1 MKIVVKNHIGQSV
14 ELDPFN
20 YPVVSVDG
28 LTPTGATINTSNV
41 ATVDGTFFNSSYVN
55 QRNIVLTI
63 TPNVEA
69 ERARLFLYQ
78 YFKPKYPVTLYFKT
92 RTRDVYIEGYVETF
106 EGSLYDQKQSFQISV
121 ICPQPFFN
129 DVKESVTELSKTVNN
144 FTFPFYIPE
153 EGVIFSYIDD
163 DAEVNVKNKGEET
176 TGAIIQLVAN
186 GHIVEPTI
194 YNRTTGDK
202 FTIMVEMSNGDN
214 IVIDTRRGQKTIE
227 MISDGVTTNI
237 LNKIAKGSKWLSLVQ
252 GDNIFRYDCVRG
264 AKELN
269 IIYTFH
275 PLYGG
280 I

>member
-1 MKIVVKNHIGQSV
+1 MEIRVKNHIGQTV
-14 ELDPFN
+14 KLDPLK
-20 YPVVSVDG
+20 YPVISITG
-28 LTPTGATINTSNV
+28 LTPSGATINTSSI

-63 TPNVEA
+63 TPNEEA
-69 ERARLFLYQ
+69 EKARLFLYQ

-92 RTRDVYIEGYVETF
+92 KTRDVYIDGYVETF
-106 EGSLYDQKQSFQISV
+106 EGSPYDKKQSFQISI

-129 DVKESVTELSKTVNN
+129 GMKESVTNLSKTVNN

-153 EGVIFSYIDD
+153 EGVIFSYIDE
-163 DAEVNVKNKGEET
+163 DAEVNVRNEGEEQ

-186 GHIVEPTI
+186 GQIVEPTI
-194 YNRTTGDK
+194 YNRTTGEK
-202 FTIMVEMSNGDN
+202 FTIMVEMVNGDK
-214 IVIDTRRGQKTIE
+214 VILDTRRGQKSIE
-227 MISDGVTTNI
+227 MTSGGITTNI
-237 LNKIAKGSKWLSLVQ
+237 LNKIAKGSTWFSLVP
-252 GDNIFRYDCVRG
+252 GDNIFAYDCVYG

-269 IIYTFH
+269 IIYSFH

>member
-129 DVKESVTELSKTVNN
+129 DVKESVTELS
-144 FTFPFYIPE
+144 
-153 EGVIFSYIDD
+153 
-163 DAEVNVKNKGEET
+163 
-176 TGAIIQLVAN
+176 
-186 GHIVEPTI
+186 
-194 YNRTTGDK
+194 
-202 FTIMVEMSNGDN
+202 
-214 IVIDTRRGQKTIE
+214 
-227 MISDGVTTNI
+227 
-237 LNKIAKGSKWLSLVQ
+237 
-252 GDNIFRYDCVRG
+252 
-264 AKELN
+264 
-269 IIYTFH
+269 
-275 PLYGG
+275 
-280 I
+280 